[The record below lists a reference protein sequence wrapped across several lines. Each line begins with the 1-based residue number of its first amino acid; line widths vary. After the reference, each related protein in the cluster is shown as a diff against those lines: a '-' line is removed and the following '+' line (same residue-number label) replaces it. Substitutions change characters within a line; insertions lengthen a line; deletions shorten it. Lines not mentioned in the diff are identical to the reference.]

1 VLALGTVMNLASSS
15 AWERF
20 GWAPLI
26 LALAIVCLKVARTE
40 ARPPPTAT

>member
-1 VLALGTVMNLASSS
+1 VLVGLLGIGAVANLASSS

-26 LALAIVCLKVARTE
+26 LALAIVCAKLARTE
-40 ARPPPTAT
+40 QSA